1 MEKGN
6 KHIVLTVLATLGLL
20 AGCVSFDTSW
30 TPTTGTGPYL
40 SGTSFARVFQKCEQ
54 RLMDGARQC
63 KIAFEDEA
71 GKKHEVFHD
80 LVSELDDQVLRIPE
94 AATWQRTKSSP
105 AEIIVPY
112 KLFLV
117 TLAPIIIIAVPAPLA
132 ATEPC
137 WSDAPRGNCLRSYVA
152 ANNGYS
158 LSTTFPAVAGT
169 RWLSPMSTSS
179 RNLVPTGPVEYDFPL
194 ENVNAKL
201 IRQGDNW
208 QFIREKNVIP

>member
-1 MEKGN
+1 
-6 KHIVLTVLATLGLL
+6 VLTVLATLGLL

-30 TPTTGTGPYL
+30 TPTTGAGPYL
-40 SGTSFARVFQKCEQ
+40 SGASFARVFQKCEQ

-71 GKKHEVFHD
+71 GRKHEIFHD
-80 LVSELDDQVLRIPE
+80 LISELDDLVLRIPE
-94 AATWQRTKSSP
+94 ATTWQRTKSSP
-105 AEIIVPY
+105 AAIIVPY

-117 TLAPIIIIAVPAPLA
+117 TISPVIMIAVPAPPA

-158 LSTTFPAVAGT
+158 LSTTFPVVAGT
-169 RWLSPMSTSS
+169 RWLSPLRTSS
-179 RNLVPTGPVEYDFPL
+179 RNFLPTEPVEYNFPL
-194 ENVNAKL
+194 EGVNAKL

-208 QFIREKNVIP
+208 RFIRAKKM